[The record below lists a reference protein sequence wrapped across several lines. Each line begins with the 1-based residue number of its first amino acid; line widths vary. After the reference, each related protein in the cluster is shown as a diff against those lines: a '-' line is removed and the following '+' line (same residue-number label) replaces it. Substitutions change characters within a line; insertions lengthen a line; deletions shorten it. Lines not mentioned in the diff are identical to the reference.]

1 METTDRIE
9 KNINREIVCPHCGS
23 KNDVDRIIC
32 WSCNES
38 IRPNNST
45 EERLK
50 EESKV
55 WFYCQKG
62 NGDRGPLATHELRGF
77 ISGETMVWKSGM
89 EAWKKACDVPELA
102 DVLYS
107 QKPILPSMA
116 ISDKWVWLITLF
128 VYGSMLFQYF
138 FGETEF
144 VLFVYC
150 ILGIPSLILVFVDL
164 DEIMRSGRKV
174 SLWIELSAL
183 FVTPL
188 YIFIRAI
195 KYTKRYGVV
204 FPWVLLVAQL
214 VKAVIGLSLGS
225 ELSIEELSEN
235 VKQSIIEEYEKNED
249 THGFFDVK
257 DIKLH
262 QAESNNYNGIVTLWH
277 KKDEEEIKLDIQVVC
292 KEGMM
297 QWKLHEPK

>member
-1 METTDRIE
+1 MEALDRIE
-9 KNINREIVCPHCGS
+9 KNINREIVCSHCGS

-38 IRPNNST
+38 IRPNNPA

-50 EESKV
+50 EEPKV

-62 NGDRGPLATHELRGF
+62 NGDRGPLATYELRDF

-107 QKPILPSMA
+107 KKPVLPSMA

-128 VYGSMLFQYF
+128 AYGSVLFQYF
-138 FGETEF
+138 GGETEF
-144 VLFVYC
+144 APFVYF
-150 ILGIPSLILVFVDL
+150 ILGILSLILIFVDL
-164 DEIMRSGRKV
+164 YEIMRSGRKV
-174 SLWIELSAL
+174 SVWIALSAL
-183 FVTPL
+183 FITPL

-204 FPWVLLVAQL
+204 FPWVLLAAQL
-214 VKAVIGLSLGS
+214 AMSVIGMYLGY
-225 ELSIEELSEN
+225 ELSIDELSEN

-249 THGFFDVK
+249 TRGFFDVK

-262 QAESNNYNGIVTLWH
+262 QAGSDNYNGIVTLWH
-277 KKDEEEIKLDIQVVC
+277 KKNEEEINLDIQVIC
-292 KEGMM
+292 EDGMM